1 MPTHFW
7 IQERAKARRKR
18 QENDDLSANPEPSM
32 EYDYRDPDTLSK
44 YALFGLASG
53 LSSSLMGVGG
63 LPLTMSF
70 LTETTNL
77 EHHIVQGTAVCAV
90 IPAIMTSAASRMKSI
105 PLVTAG
111 VVCVGAAIG
120 GYVGA
125 AFALFLDDEQLRNL
139 YMGSLVVFG
148 GRSMYGAGRNLQRI
162 WKA

>member
-18 QENDDLSANPEPSM
+18 QEKDDLTADPAPSM
-32 EYDYRDPDTLSK
+32 EYDYRDPDILSK

-70 LTETTNL
+70 LTETTSL
-77 EHHIVQGTAVCAV
+77 EHHVVQGTAVCAV
-90 IPAIMTSAASRMKSI
+90 IPAILTSAVSRMKAI